1 MYTVYENGKWVVK
14 TGEDLNP
21 SPTAIQQMKE
31 ATVAERQ
38 LYGESQ
44 YDNQEFVNQI
54 LNGELKTRAGVAC
67 LP

>member
-54 LNGELKTRAGVAC
+54 LNGELKIRAGVAC